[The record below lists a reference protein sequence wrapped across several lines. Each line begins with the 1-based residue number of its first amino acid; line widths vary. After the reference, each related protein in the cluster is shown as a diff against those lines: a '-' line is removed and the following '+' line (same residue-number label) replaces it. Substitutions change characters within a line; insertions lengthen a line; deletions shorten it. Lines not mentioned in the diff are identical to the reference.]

1 MLKLLDANPYGFIAD
16 DLTLVTPNGRVLAY
30 PKPLTI
36 SAHTAA
42 RGRARAPQPA
52 GALGPG
58 PAEPPPL
65 RSGRRFAFLLTR
77 SGLPVAT
84 INTYVQLLVPPP
96 KYPVVR
102 LVPGVAMANEA
113 RLSALFVIRRDDD
126 GFEWLEPDDA
136 LEILLDNCEDAYG
149 FPPYHSIEAFLL
161 AATGDDLRATERQ
174 IIAGALDRRP
184 AALLSS
190 RSLDWAERIP
200 WAIDEIRGAWGEEP
214 VIDLRD
220 TPTEAGVGAFPAG
233 GPDAIGDPAA
243 LHPVLDGAA
252 APTGP
257 TVVLRGPDTTIAG
270 PDAALATDA

>member
-1 MLKLLDANPYGFIAD
+1 M
-16 DLTLVTPNGRVLAY
+16 TPNGRVLAY

-36 SAHTAA
+36 SAHTLHA
-42 RGRARAPQPA
+42 GRARALNRLERSV
-52 GALGPG
+52 LG
-58 PAEPPPL
+58 L
-65 RSGRRFAFLLTR
+65 QSRLHSRSGRRFAFLLTR